1 MVSIALVTFH
11 ELRTKNKGIIKVDE
25 AINDEHTST
34 TTTTTAKTIRNE
46 IKGRY

>member
-34 TTTTTAKTIRNE
+34 TTTTAKTIRNE